1 MDSFSKRLKELR
13 ESKGWTQDEL
23 ANKLGVSR
31 PAVAGY
37 ESEEKNRIPRKETL
51 SKIADLFGVTTDYLL
66 GRVDFV
72 KEGEEPYYA
81 LSEKDEKDI
90 AKRLEKIMNDLESDA
105 SLAYHGEPMDEETR
119 RLVSIAIENSM
130 RMAREIAKKKFTPKK
145 YRNNNEE

>member
-1 MDSFSKRLKELR
+1 MVGEVIKKLRTGKGWSLR
-13 ESKGWTQDEL
+13 ELERRTGINYSVLSRIESGKRPVTDDEI
-23 ANKLGVSR
+23 N
-31 PAVAGY
+31 
-37 ESEEKNRIPRKETL
+37 IFC
-51 SKIADLFGVTTDYLL
+51 DLFDVSTDYLL

-119 RLVSIAIENSM
+119 RLISIAIENSM

>member
-1 MDSFSKRLKELR
+1 MVGEVIKKLRTGKGWSLR
-13 ESKGWTQDEL
+13 ELERRTGINYSVLSRIESGKRPVTDDEI
-23 ANKLGVSR
+23 N
-31 PAVAGY
+31 
-37 ESEEKNRIPRKETL
+37 IFC
-51 SKIADLFGVTTDYLL
+51 DLFDVSTDYLL